1 MYQFGYLEIAMRQY
15 DFILEINDYLA
26 THPKASIVNLGCG
39 LDNMTRRFCNKDSY
53 IYNIDFKDVIE
64 LRNELL
70 SCGEREENIASGVFK
85 G

>member
-1 MYQFGYLEIAMRQY
+1 MYQFGYLEVAMRQY
-15 DFILEINDYLA
+15 DFIWGINDYLA
-26 THPKASIVNLGCG
+26 THSKASI
-39 LDNMTRRFCNKDSY
+39 DNMTRRFCNKDSY

-70 SCGEREENIASGVFK
+70 PCGESEENIASGVFK